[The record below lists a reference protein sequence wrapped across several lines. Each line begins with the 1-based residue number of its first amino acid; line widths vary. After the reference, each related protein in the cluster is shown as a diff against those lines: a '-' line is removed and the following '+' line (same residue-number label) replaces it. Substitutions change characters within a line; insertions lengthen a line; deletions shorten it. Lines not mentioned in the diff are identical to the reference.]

1 MGEGHDEGGLPV
13 EDEVHVGDA
22 GGAAEALVL
31 VDDGVAGGEDEVSFD
46 DLDDLLNSSDD
57 DDLF

>member
-1 MGEGHDEGGLPV
+1 MLKYMCTYVD
-13 EDEVHVGDA
+13 DA

-46 DLDDLLNSSDD
+46 DLDDLLNSSND